1 MRTKILIPVAA
12 VLMLL
17 AACKGK
23 SGASADY
30 EFIGKS
36 KSGSSAADTVAAKS
50 DSSKVAEKLVK
61 TADITFKVKNVQK
74 AGEDIA
80 AMVAGYKGM
89 VMHHRV
95 QSTAGASR
103 DVHVSNDSIMRVSD
117 FNTNGEMVVRLP
129 SASLEEFMTK
139 VSHLGIYVNR
149 SQIDIDDRSLDYLAE
164 QLKLKD
170 RQELVAAQKAGQIKI
185 KNPTNVLLLK
195 DDMVGQKIQNLR
207 TDQAVKYSVVSLSF
221 YQTDNVVKEIIPNDD
236 PSAYNIPF
244 FQRLALSLVGGWS
257 IFVDLFMGLMNL
269 WVFILCGL
277 GIWWVIAVYKK
288 RNTTARIPVS

>member
-23 SGASADY
+23 GNSGADY
-30 EFIGKS
+30 EFIKNS
-36 KSGSSAADTVAAKS
+36 KSSASADSTSKS
-50 DSSKVAEKLVK
+50 DTIKVAQKLVK
-61 TADITFKVKNVQK
+61 TADINFKVKNVQQC
-74 AGEDIA
+74 GEDIA
-80 AMVAGYKGM
+80 ALVAGYKGM

-95 QSTAGASR
+95 QSVAGASR
-103 DVHVSNDSIMRVSD
+103 DIHVSNDSIMRISD

-139 VSHLGIYVNR
+139 VSHLGVYVNR
-149 SQIDIDDRSLDYLAE
+149 SQMDIDDRSLDYLSE

-170 RQELVAAQKAGQIKI
+170 RLELVAQQKAGKIRI
-185 KNPTNVLLLK
+185 KNPADVLLLK
-195 DDMVGQKIQNLR
+195 DDMVDQKIQNLR
-207 TDQAVKYSVVSLSF
+207 TDEAVRYSVVNLSF

-244 FQRLALSLVGGWS
+244 FQRLALSLVSGWS

-277 GIWWVIAVYKK
+277 GIWWAIASYK
-288 RNTTARIPVS
+288 RRSGTSEVPVS

>member
-1 MRTKILIPVAA
+1 MRTKFLFPIAA
-12 VLMLL
+12 ALLLL

-23 SGASADY
+23 GGAGADY
-30 EFIGKS
+30 EITGKS
-36 KSGSSAADTVAAKS
+36 KSASSADSTAVVSDTN
-50 DSSKVAEKLVK
+50 KVAEKLVK

-129 SASLEEFMTK
+129 SANLEEFMTK

-149 SQIDIDDRSLDYLAE
+149 SQMDIDDRSLDYLSE

-195 DDMVGQKIQNLR
+195 DDMVDQKIQNLR

-244 FQRLALSLVGGWS
+244 FQRLALSLVSGWS

-277 GIWWVIAVYKK
+277 GIWWAIAAYKK
-288 RNTTARIPVS
+288 RNGTVRVPAS

>member
-23 SGASADY
+23 GGASADY
-30 EFIGKS
+30 EIVGKS
-36 KSGSSAADTVAAKS
+36 KSASSADSTAVISDTN
-50 DSSKVAEKLVK
+50 KVAEKLVK

-80 AMVAGYKGM
+80 TMVAGYKGM

-149 SQIDIDDRSLDYLAE
+149 SQMDIDDRSLDYLSE

-195 DDMVGQKIQNLR
+195 DDMVDQKIQNLR
-207 TDQAVKYSVVSLSF
+207 TDLAVKYSVVSLNF

-244 FQRLALSLVGGWS
+244 FQRLALSLVSGWS

-277 GIWWVIAVYKK
+277 GIWWAIVVYKK
-288 RNTTARIPVS
+288 RNTTARVPVS

>member
-1 MRTKILIPVAA
+1 MRTKFLFPVAA
-12 VLMLL
+12 ALLLL

-23 SGASADY
+23 GGSSADY

-36 KSGSSAADTVAAKS
+36 KSGSGAADTVAKS
-50 DSSKVAEKLVK
+50 DTSKVEQKLVK

-74 AGEDIA
+74 TGEDIA

-103 DVHVSNDSIMRVSD
+103 DVHVSNDSIMRISD
-117 FNTNGEMVVRLP
+117 FNTNGEMLVRLP
-129 SASLEEFMTK
+129 SANLEEFMTK

-149 SQIDIDDRSLDYLAE
+149 SQMDIDDRSLDYLSE
-164 QLKLKD
+164 QLKLND

-195 DDMVGQKIQNLR
+195 DDMVDQKIQNLR
-207 TDQAVKYSVVSLSF
+207 TDLAVKYSVVSLSF

-244 FQRLALSLVGGWS
+244 FQRLALSLVSGWS

-277 GIWWVIAVYKK
+277 GIWWAIAAYKK
-288 RNTTARIPVS
+288 RNGTVRVPAS